1 MEVNL
6 SSIREP
12 DMTEQVTISAT
23 QKKAES
29 GNLRQVSQT
38 PDLRTGKSV
47 RIFLVDDNADFLLG
61 ATRFLSLTPH
71 FQVVGTATSGRFAL
85 DQIPQLN
92 PDLVIMDMVMPGMNG
107 IEAARIL
114 KSQSSSIRVILTS
127 FQEGREY
134 QLSAEA
140 VGADAF
146 LSKSGFGEHVN
157 MFIDS
162 LFHSPKAA

>member
-6 SSIREP
+6 SSIRKP
-12 DMTEQVTISAT
+12 NMNDQVTISAP

-38 PDLRTGKSV
+38 PELRTGKRV

-71 FQVVGTATSGRFAL
+71 FEVVGTATSGRFAL
-85 DQIPQLN
+85 DQIGQLK
-92 PDLVIMDMVMPGMNG
+92 PDLVILDMVMPGMSG
-107 IEAARIL
+107 IEAARL
-114 KSQSSSIRVILTS
+114 LRAQAPSIRIILTS

-134 QLSAEA
+134 QISAEA

-157 MFIDS
+157 MFIEN